1 MRTTT
6 RFELAGPGL
15 GLFNKESTNAETL
28 CFGIQMVPEQIGLLT
43 DLTLLYLQDNQ

>member
-6 RFELAGPGL
+6 RFKLAGPGL
-15 GLFNKESTNAETL
+15 GLFNKASTNAATL
-28 CFGIQMVPEQIGLLT
+28 CFGMQMVPEQIGLLT